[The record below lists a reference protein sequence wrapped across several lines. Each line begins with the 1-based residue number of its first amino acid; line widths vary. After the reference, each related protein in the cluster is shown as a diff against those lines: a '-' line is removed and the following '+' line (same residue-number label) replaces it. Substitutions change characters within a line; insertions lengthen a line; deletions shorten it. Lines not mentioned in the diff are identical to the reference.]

1 MQKPKTKTTNQNSKI
16 EFKARVYCYIVDSLK
31 FLSTVPENRT
41 NKIILSQLIRS
52 LTSIGSNIIEAK
64 ASNSKKDFARY
75 FDIALKS
82 ANETKYWLC
91 LLRDLN
97 ESKHKAKLEEILKE
111 AIEIS
116 NILASSLLTM
126 RNKKNI

>member
-1 MQKPKTKTTNQNSKI
+1 MQKPNTKNTDQNSKT
-16 EFKARVYCYIVDSLK
+16 EFKTRVYFYTLDSLK
-31 FLSTVPENRT
+31 FLSTVPENRI
-41 NKIILSQLIRS
+41 NRVILNQLFRS
-52 LTSIGSNIIEAK
+52 LTSIGANIIEAK

-97 ESKHKAKLEEILKE
+97 NNADKAKIGMILKE
-111 AIEIS
+111 TIEIS